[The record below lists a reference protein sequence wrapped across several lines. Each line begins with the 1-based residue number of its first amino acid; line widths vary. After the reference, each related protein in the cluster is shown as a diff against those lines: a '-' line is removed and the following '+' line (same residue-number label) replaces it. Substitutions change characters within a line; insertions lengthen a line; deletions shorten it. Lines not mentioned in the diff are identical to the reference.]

1 MDKKLTSEDIL
12 KAAEICTMGGDHG
25 ELCPNCPLNNEKAAC
40 VLIFAEYIIN
50 TTKPAF
56 DWDGF
61 IGGKF
66 AVNLRT
72 QKDYDAFMQECDSK
86 GLKWIS
92 GARPTAREKSW
103 GIYEENFCV
112 RCEGGKISLS
122 ELACYRGIDF
132 NRDIP
137 VFVYPD
143 GTEITPLPAVTGM
156 NTEASNDSNSAHPD
170 DSTLLDICQAALV
183 NISEGCGGNYSSG
196 YAQATLDALEQ
207 LKGEQDD

>member
-1 MDKKLTSEDIL
+1 MSRKFTNEEIVNMAHLCVKNACDK
-12 KAAEICTMGGDHG
+12 
-25 ELCPNCPLNNEKAAC
+25 CPLLRSTKCRYYLARYI
-40 VLIFAEYIIN
+40 VDTAEP
-50 TTKPAF
+50 KF

-112 RCEGGKISLS
+112 RCDGGKISLS

-137 VFVYPD
+137 VFACHD
-143 GTEITPLPAVTGM
+143 GTEIAPLPAVTGT
-156 NTEASNDSNSAHPD
+156 NSEATKDTNSSYCSDSILLELCRESLCAVAQTRNAD
-170 DSTLLDICQAALV
+170 YQIGYVNAVLDI
-183 NISEGCGGNYSSG
+183 IKK
-196 YAQATLDALEQ
+196 
-207 LKGEQDD
+207 LKGEQGEQSD